1 MTLLRNIL
9 VFYLLLKKKKK
20 IIFLLPLN
28 LIPKLELRL
37 IANDLLHVAL

>member
-9 VFYLLLKKKKK
+9 LFYLLLKKKK